1 MREKINV
8 ENVMNVLVVIF
19 ALLMFT
25 EIKILN
31 VLLPFMLICFAIK
44 IKKTGYKKTGYELPI
59 LLFATTIALSLID
72 AYNVSF
78 GFKMFQRT
86 LRFLLLP
93 LILSQ
98 FEFNEKIKR
107 NILIASILGVV
118 YLLILGILNIK
129 GYIPYLY
136 GDRVSGGIEV
146 WVYGEWLSFGIAILL
161 GSILFFTGKV
171 NIKLLLGLLL
181 VLNMY
186 ILLLSK
192 ARSGYVA
199 TIAVILFMIFHKYR
213 KKAFFIFGIG
223 ALLLLGVAI
232 KNPNNEYVH
241 RIMSITNVKTD
252 GSNEARFEIW
262 SQGIEAFK
270 KHPING
276 VGWRNFQEIE
286 DVSKYSSRKETYHHL
301 HQSQLTILMGTG
313 VLGFAAYT
321 YLIIYIMFS
330 LYRKKDY
337 FSLITM
343 GLFIASEFYGLT
355 ETSIRYEQ
363 IQRIIY
369 FFLGIS
375 ISGIYI
381 SKKNKGD
388 QKVKKWIKK

>member
-1 MREKINV
+1 MREKINI
-8 ENVMNVLVVIF
+8 ENIMNVLVVIF
-19 ALLMFT
+19 SLLMFT
-25 EIKILN
+25 KLKILN

-59 LLFATTIALSLID
+59 LLFVSTIALSLID

-93 LILSQ
+93 LILGQ
-98 FEFNEKIKR
+98 FEFKEKIKR
-107 NILIASILGVV
+107 NVLIGSILGVI
-118 YLLILGILNIK
+118 YILILGILNIK

-136 GDRVSGGIEV
+136 GDRVSGGIEL
-146 WVYGEWLSFGIAILL
+146 WIYGEWLSFGIAILL
-161 GSILFFTGKV
+161 GSILYLVKNTKIKV
-171 NIKLLLGLLL
+171 ILGLLL
-181 VLNMY
+181 ILNLY

-199 TIAVILFMIFHKYR
+199 ATAVILSMLFIKYGR
-213 KKAFFIFGIG
+213 KLLIPLGIGFLIFGVI
-223 ALLLLGVAI
+223 VI
-232 KNPNNEYVH
+232 KNPTNNYVQTVK
-241 RIMSITNVKTD
+241 SIANVKTNA
-252 GSNEARFEIW
+252 SNIGRLEIW

-286 DVSKYSSRKETYHHL
+286 DPSKYSSGKETYNHL

-313 VLGFAAYT
+313 ILGFIAYVYMIT
-321 YLIIYIMFS
+321 FIVFS

-337 FSLITM
+337 FALITM

-355 ETSIRYEQ
+355 ESSIRYHE

-381 SKKNKGD
+381 SKKNKKD
-388 QKVKKWIKK
+388 

>member
-1 MREKINV
+1 MRERINI
-8 ENVMNVLVVIF
+8 ENVMNILVVIF
-19 ALLMFT
+19 SLLMFT

-31 VLLPFMLICFAIK
+31 VLLPFFLICFAIK
-44 IKKTGYKKTGYELPI
+44 VKKTGYKKTGYELPI
-59 LLFATTIALSLID
+59 LLFVSAIALSLID

-86 LRFLLLP
+86 LRFLMLP
-93 LILSQ
+93 LILGQ

-107 NILIASILGVV
+107 NVLVGAILGII
-118 YLLILGILNIK
+118 YILILGILNIK

-136 GDRVSGGIEV
+136 GDRVSGGMEV
-146 WVYGEWLSFGIAILL
+146 WIYGEWLSFGISILL
-161 GSILFFTGKV
+161 GSILYLVKDTKV
-171 NIKLLLGLLL
+171 KIILGLLL
-181 VLNMY
+181 MLNLY

-199 TIAVILFMIFHKYR
+199 VTAVILFMVFHRY
-213 KKAFFIFGIG
+213 KKKSFFIFGIG
-223 ALLLLGVAI
+223 ALLLLGVVI
-232 KNPNNEYVH
+232 KNPKNEYVH
-241 RIMSITNVKTD
+241 RIISITNTKT
-252 GSNEARFEIW
+252 GGGNEGRLEIW

-286 DVSKYSSRKETYHHL
+286 DVSKYKYRKETYHHL

-313 VLGFAAYT
+313 ILGFIAYA

-363 IQRIIY
+363 VQRIIY

-375 ISGIYI
+375 ISGFYI
-381 SKKNKGD
+381 SKKNKKD

>member
-1 MREKINV
+1 MRERINV
-8 ENVMNVLVVIF
+8 ENVMSVLVVIF
-19 ALLMFT
+19 SLLMFT

-44 IKKTGYKKTGYELPI
+44 VKKTGYRKTGYELPI
-59 LLFATTIALSLID
+59 LLFVSTIALSLID
-72 AYNVSF
+72 AYNVGF

-93 LILSQ
+93 LILGQ

-107 NILIASILGVV
+107 NVLVGSILGIV
-118 YLLILGILNIK
+118 YILTLGILNIK

-136 GDRVSGGIEV
+136 GDRVSGGMEV
-146 WVYGEWLSFGIAILL
+146 WIYGEWLSFGIAILL
-161 GSILFFTGKV
+161 GSILFWVKQTNV
-171 NIKLLLGLLL
+171 KLLLGLLL
-181 VLNMY
+181 VLNLY

-199 TIAVILFMIFHKYR
+199 TIAVILFMIFHKY
-213 KKAFFIFGIG
+213 KKKSFFIFGIG

-241 RIMSITNVKTD
+241 RIISITNTKTD
-252 GSNEARFEIW
+252 ASNDGRFEIW

-313 VLGFAAYT
+313 ILGFAAYT
-321 YLIIYIMFS
+321 YLIMYIMFS

-363 IQRIIY
+363 VQRIIY

-375 ISGIYI
+375 ISGLYI
-381 SKKNKGD
+381 NKKNNED
-388 QKVKKWIKK
+388 QKVKKWIKE